1 MTLKKT
7 RRPCRREAIMQQW
20 RTMAACAAML
30 AALLGAAAAAEPNA
44 ATLFMENCQQCHQ
57 VKGVENTG
65 NIGPALSDMK
75 ARFPDR
81 TALFAIVFD
90 ETKRN
95 PQTVMPPFGRN
106 LILTKQQIDTVIDFL
121 YSR

>member
-1 MTLKKT
+1 V
-7 RRPCRREAIMQQW
+7 PEEAIMQQL
-20 RTMAACAAML
+20 RTTAVTACAAML
-30 AALLGAAAAAEPNA
+30 AAALGATAAAAAEPDA
-44 ATLFMENCQQCHQ
+44 RTLCMENCQQCHQ
-57 VKGVENTG
+57 VRGVDNTG
-65 NIGPALSDMK
+65 NIGPVLANMK

-81 TALFAIVFD
+81 KVLFAIIFD

-106 LILTKQQIDTVIDFL
+106 LILTNQQINTIIDFL